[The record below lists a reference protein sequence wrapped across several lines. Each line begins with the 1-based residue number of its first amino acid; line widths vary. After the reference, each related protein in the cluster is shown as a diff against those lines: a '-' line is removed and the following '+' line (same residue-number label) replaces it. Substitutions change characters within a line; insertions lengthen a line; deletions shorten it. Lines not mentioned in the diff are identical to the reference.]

1 MDNEK
6 KETPAFKVTI
16 DGITLDVAPGTTIL
30 NAARMIGGDVT
41 PPAMCYYSKLEGSG
55 GKCRTCLVEVAAG
68 STADPRPMPKLVAS
82 CRTTVMD
89 GMIVKNITS
98 DKVIDA
104 RNGVVEFLLI
114 NHPLDCPI
122 CDQAGECH
130 LQDLSYDHGKAGT
143 RYEFARRTFVREDI
157 GPYIQL
163 HMTLCILCYRCT
175 YVADQITEK
184 RVHGILDRG
193 DHAAISTYISRAIE
207 NDFSGNMID
216 VCPVGALTDRTFR
229 FKNRVWF
236 TKPMDARRNCENPK
250 CCGKV
255 TLWMRGEEVY
265 RVTSRKDQWGE
276 VQSFDG
282 KPGWIC
288 NTCRFEKKKT
298 SDWEIEGLTTI
309 SRHSVISANKYRE
322 LEMPKET
329 IVDVMDGMKPKLL
342 MEIHSVSDV
351 NDPDLRLGEIHRPA
365 VGQDF
370 TDANEIENPFVDLGN
385 AEEHNRQLM
394 EQRKKD
400 PTN

>member
-1 MDNEK
+1 MSEQNK
-6 KETPAFKVTI
+6 IKVTI
-16 DGITLDVAPGTTIL
+16 DNITIDVAPGTTIL
-30 NAARMIGGDVT
+30 NAARAIGGEVA

-98 DKVIDA
+98 DRVIDA

-143 RYEFARRTFVREDI
+143 RYQFARRTFVREDI

-163 HMTLCILCYRCT
+163 HMTRCILCYRCT
-175 YVADQITEK
+175 YVADQITDQ
-184 RVHGILDRG
+184 RVHGIVDRG

-236 TKPMDARRNCENPK
+236 TKPMDAHRNCENPK

-265 RVTSRKDQWGE
+265 RVTARKDPWGE
-276 VQSFDG
+276 VQSYDG

-298 SDWEIEGLTTI
+298 SDWTIEGLTTI
-309 SRHSVISANKYRE
+309 SRHSVISLNKYE
-322 LEMPKET
+322 SVVMPKET
-329 IVDVMDGMKPKLL
+329 IREVMGGLSPNLL
-342 MEIHSVSDV
+342 MNIHSISDV
-351 NDPDLRLGEIHRPA
+351 NDPDLRLSEIDRPA
-365 VGQDF
+365 DAQDF
-370 TDANEIENPFVDLGN
+370 DEAQAIDNEVPENPGE
-385 AEEHNRQLM
+385 AEKINREILNST
-394 EQRKKD
+394 RND
-400 PTN
+400 N